1 MKKRNFTLVEMLVV
15 IAIIAVLAGLLLTAI
30 GGVKEKAKKSKAMAE
45 CQAILTA
52 IKSYETT
59 YGVLP
64 WGGGALNDT
73 SSSTIKDVKL
83 GGTAGT
89 ATDTNYETLIQ
100 WLTQAPTY
108 SSGPD
113 TSGNLRKIKF
123 LDPASADGTKTYL
136 DPWGNRY
143 VIIMDTNYNGY
154 SSADATNKLYGS
166 VFVYS
171 KGPNGFKATSA
182 AGGDNMGLCKGV
194 NSNSAG
200 DDDIGTW
207 HK

>member
-30 GGVKEKAKKSKAMAE
+30 GGVKEKAKKSKAMTE
-45 CQAILTA
+45 SMAILTA

-64 WGGGALNDT
+64 WGTGSLNDT
-73 SSSTIKDVKL
+73 SGTSTDIKL

-89 ATDTNYETLIQ
+89 ATDANYDKLIQ
-100 WLTQAPTY
+100 WLTQAPT
-108 SSGPD
+108 SGTTPD
-113 TSGNLRKIKF
+113 ASGNLRKMKF

-136 DPWGNRY
+136 DPWGYRY

-171 KGPNGFKATSA
+171 LGPNKT
-182 AGGDNMGLCKGV
+182 DNNGLCNGV
-194 NSNSAG
+194 NVTKDPSK
-200 DDDIGTW
+200 DDIGTW